1 MKPNLKEFPFDIY
14 GNETTNPNLL
24 MAIIHRACLSRSVI
38 RENLNLDLQYYIII
52 CTMKSHQSII
62 TIIAIISF
70 SISILTSF
78 ILTTNNKLQ
87 SNTICNVDCKNI
99 DDNDNSDLPFLINSE
114 NLTKVVIGNT
124 VDAKYD
130 TRLIT
135 LDKTTRMP
143 EIHGFYDIVSTQ
155 ISKIYNNDLIFTIN
169 LDDDPNKNK
178 KYESTYL
185 WLISHLD
192 QVKNQNQV
200 FTIIIPNFG
209 SESNFRIK
217 GWYLAIY
224 DNINSEYSFPLSR
237 IDKMTDN
244 KVEIVIDPYFIGN
257 ILDFNYT
264 TAVMIRVNDTFLDK
278 QPDYLIDSSPDD
290 NTFWS
295 KWFI

>member
-1 MKPNLKEFPFDIY
+1 
-14 GNETTNPNLL
+14 
-24 MAIIHRACLSRSVI
+24 
-38 RENLNLDLQYYIII
+38 
-52 CTMKSHQSII
+52 MKSHQSLIV
-62 TIIAIISF
+62 IIAIISF

-78 ILTTNNKLQ
+78 LLTTNNKLQ
-87 SNTICNVDCKNI
+87 SNTICNVDCN
-99 DDNDNSDLPFLINSE
+99 NNNNNNSGLPLLINSH
-114 NLTKVVIGNT
+114 NLKVLIGNNI
-124 VDAKYD
+124 DAKYD
-130 TRLIT
+130 TKLIT
-135 LDKTTRMP
+135 LDKTTQMP

-155 ISKIYNNDLIFTIN
+155 ISKMYNNDLIFTIN

-192 QVKNQNQV
+192 PLNDHNQV

-209 SESNFRIK
+209 SESNFRMK

-224 DNINSEYSFPLSR
+224 DNINNKYSLPLSR

-244 KVEIVIDPYFIGN
+244 KVEITIDPNFIGG

-264 TAVMIRVNDTFLDK
+264 TADMIRVNDTFLDK

-295 KWFI
+295 KWFL

>member
-1 MKPNLKEFPFDIY
+1 
-14 GNETTNPNLL
+14 
-24 MAIIHRACLSRSVI
+24 
-38 RENLNLDLQYYIII
+38 
-52 CTMKSHQSII
+52 MKSHQSLIV
-62 TIIAIISF
+62 IIAIISF

-78 ILTTNNKLQ
+78 LLTTNNKLQ
-87 SNTICNVDCKNI
+87 SNTICNVDCN
-99 DDNDNSDLPFLINSE
+99 NNNNNNSGLPLLINSH
-114 NLTKVVIGNT
+114 NLKVLIGNNI
-124 VDAKYD
+124 DAKYD
-130 TRLIT
+130 TKLIT
-135 LDKTTRMP
+135 LDKTTQMP

-155 ISKIYNNDLIFTIN
+155 ISKMYNNDLIFTIN

-185 WLISHLD
+185 WLISQLD
-192 QVKNQNQV
+192 PLNDHNQV

-224 DNINSEYSFPLSR
+224 DNINNKYSLPLSR
-237 IDKMTDN
+237 MDKMTDN
-244 KVEIVIDPYFIGN
+244 KVEITIDPNFIGG

-295 KWFI
+295 KWFL

>member
-1 MKPNLKEFPFDIY
+1 
-14 GNETTNPNLL
+14 
-24 MAIIHRACLSRSVI
+24 
-38 RENLNLDLQYYIII
+38 
-52 CTMKSHQSII
+52 MKSHQSLII
-62 TIIAIISF
+62 IIIIISF

-78 ILTTNNKLQ
+78 LLTTNNKLQ
-87 SNTICNVDCKNI
+87 FNTICNVDCN
-99 DDNDNSDLPFLINSE
+99 NNNNNNNNSGLPLLINSK
-114 NLTKVVIGNT
+114 NLKVLIGNT

-130 TRLIT
+130 ANLIT
-135 LDKTTRMP
+135 LNKTIQMP

-155 ISKIYNNDLIFTIN
+155 ISKTYNNDLIFTIN
-169 LDDDPNKNK
+169 LDGDPNKNK

-192 QVKNQNQV
+192 PLNSHNQV

-224 DNINSEYSFPLSR
+224 DNINNEYSFPLSR
-237 IDKMTDN
+237 IDKMIDN
-244 KVEIVIDPYFIGN
+244 KVEVTIDPNFIGD

-295 KWFI
+295 KWFV

>member
-1 MKPNLKEFPFDIY
+1 
-14 GNETTNPNLL
+14 
-24 MAIIHRACLSRSVI
+24 
-38 RENLNLDLQYYIII
+38 
-52 CTMKSHQSII
+52 MKSHQSII
-62 TIIAIISF
+62 TIITIISF

-78 ILTTNNKLQ
+78 LLTTNNKLH
-87 SNTICNVDCKNI
+87 SSTICNVDCN
-99 DDNDNSDLPFLINSE
+99 NNSDNSGLPFLINSK
-114 NLTKVVIGNT
+114 NSKVLIGNT

-130 TRLIT
+130 THLIT
-135 LDKTTRMP
+135 LDKTTQMP

-155 ISKIYNNDLIFTIN
+155 INKMYNNDLIFTIT

-185 WLISHLD
+185 WLISHID
-192 QVKNQNQV
+192 PVNNHNQV

-209 SESNFRIK
+209 SESNFRLK

-224 DNINSEYSFPLSR
+224 DNINNEYSFPLSK

-244 KVEIVIDPYFIGN
+244 KVEITIDPTFIGD

-295 KWFI
+295 KWFV

>member
-1 MKPNLKEFPFDIY
+1 
-14 GNETTNPNLL
+14 
-24 MAIIHRACLSRSVI
+24 
-38 RENLNLDLQYYIII
+38 
-52 CTMKSHQSII
+52 MKSHQSLIVII
-62 TIIAIISF
+62 TIISF

-78 ILTTNNKLQ
+78 LLTTNNKLQ
-87 SNTICNVDCKNI
+87 SNTICNVDCN
-99 DDNDNSDLPFLINSE
+99 NNNNNNNSGLPLLINSH
-114 NLTKVVIGNT
+114 NLKVLIGNT

-130 TRLIT
+130 TKLIT
-135 LDKTTRMP
+135 LDKTTQMP

-155 ISKIYNNDLIFTIN
+155 ISKMYNNDLIFTIN

-185 WLISHLD
+185 WLISQLD
-192 QVKNQNQV
+192 PLNDHNQV

-224 DNINSEYSFPLSR
+224 DNINNKYSLPLSR

-244 KVEIVIDPYFIGN
+244 KVEITIDPNFIGG

-278 QPDYLIDSSPDD
+278 HPDYLIDSSPDA

-295 KWFI
+295 KWFL

>member
-1 MKPNLKEFPFDIY
+1 
-14 GNETTNPNLL
+14 
-24 MAIIHRACLSRSVI
+24 
-38 RENLNLDLQYYIII
+38 
-52 CTMKSHQSII
+52 MKSQQSII
-62 TIIAIISF
+62 TLITIISF
-70 SISILTSF
+70 SISILASF
-78 ILTTNNKLQ
+78 LLTTNTKLH
-87 SNTICNVDCKNI
+87 SNPICSIDCNNN
-99 DDNDNSDLPFLINSE
+99 DNDNANSGLPFLINPK
-114 NLTKVVIGNT
+114 NLTKVLIGNT
-124 VDAKYD
+124 IDAKYD
-130 TRLIT
+130 THLIT
-135 LDKTTRMP
+135 LDKTTQIP

-155 ISKIYNNDLIFTIN
+155 ISKMYNNDLVFTIN
-169 LDDDPNKNK
+169 LDDDPNQNK

-192 QVKNQNQV
+192 PVNNQNKV

-224 DNINSEYSFPLSR
+224 DNINNEYSFPLSR

-244 KVEIVIDPYFIGN
+244 KVEITIDPNFIGG

-264 TAVMIRVNDTFLDK
+264 TAVMIRVNNTFLDK

-295 KWFI
+295 KWFV

>member
-1 MKPNLKEFPFDIY
+1 
-14 GNETTNPNLL
+14 
-24 MAIIHRACLSRSVI
+24 
-38 RENLNLDLQYYIII
+38 
-52 CTMKSHQSII
+52 MKSQQSII
-62 TIIAIISF
+62 TLLTIISF

-78 ILTTNNKLQ
+78 LLTTNNNLQ
-87 SNTICNVDCKNI
+87 SNTICNFDCNN
-99 DDNDNSDLPFLINSE
+99 DNDNDNNDNGDLPFLINSK
-114 NLTKVVIGNT
+114 NLTKVLIGNT
-124 VDAKYD
+124 VDARYD
-130 TRLIT
+130 THLIT
-135 LDKTTRMP
+135 LDKTTQMP

-155 ISKIYNNDLIFTIN
+155 ISKMYNNDLVFTIN
-169 LDDDPNKNK
+169 LDYDPNQNK

-192 QVKNQNQV
+192 PVNNQNKV

-224 DNINSEYSFPLSR
+224 DNINNEYSFPLSR

-244 KVEIVIDPYFIGN
+244 KVEITIDPNFIGG

-295 KWFI
+295 KWFV

>member
-1 MKPNLKEFPFDIY
+1 
-14 GNETTNPNLL
+14 
-24 MAIIHRACLSRSVI
+24 
-38 RENLNLDLQYYIII
+38 
-52 CTMKSHQSII
+52 MKSHQSLIAII
-62 TIIAIISF
+62 TIISF

-78 ILTTNNKLQ
+78 LLTTNNKLQ
-87 SNTICNVDCKNI
+87 SNTICNFDCN
-99 DDNDNSDLPFLINSE
+99 NNNNGELPLLINSH
-114 NLTKVVIGNT
+114 NLKVLIGNT
-124 VDAKYD
+124 VDTKYD
-130 TRLIT
+130 TKLIT
-135 LDKTTRMP
+135 LDKTTQMP
-143 EIHGFYDIVSTQ
+143 EIHGFHDIVSTQ
-155 ISKIYNNDLIFTIN
+155 ISKMYNNDLTFTIN

-192 QVKNQNQV
+192 PLNEDNHV

-224 DNINSEYSFPLSR
+224 DNINNKYSLPLSR

-244 KVEIVIDPYFIGN
+244 KVEITIDPNLIGD
-257 ILDFNYT
+257 ILEFNYT
-264 TAVMIRVNDTFLDK
+264 TAVMIRVNNTFLDK

-295 KWFI
+295 KWFL

>member
-1 MKPNLKEFPFDIY
+1 
-14 GNETTNPNLL
+14 
-24 MAIIHRACLSRSVI
+24 
-38 RENLNLDLQYYIII
+38 
-52 CTMKSHQSII
+52 MKSYQSLIVII
-62 TIIAIISF
+62 TIISF

-78 ILTTNNKLQ
+78 LLTTNNKLQ
-87 SNTICNVDCKNI
+87 SNTICNVDCN
-99 DDNDNSDLPFLINSE
+99 NNNNSGLPLLINSH
-114 NLTKVVIGNT
+114 NLKVLIGNNI
-124 VDAKYD
+124 DAKYD
-130 TRLIT
+130 TKLIT
-135 LDKTTRMP
+135 LDKTTQMP

-155 ISKIYNNDLIFTIN
+155 ISKMYNNDLIFTIN
-169 LDDDPNKNK
+169 LDDDPNKHK

-192 QVKNQNQV
+192 PLNDHNQV

-224 DNINSEYSFPLSR
+224 DNINNKYSLPLSR

-244 KVEIVIDPYFIGN
+244 KVEITIDPNFIGG

-295 KWFI
+295 KWFL

>member
-1 MKPNLKEFPFDIY
+1 
-14 GNETTNPNLL
+14 
-24 MAIIHRACLSRSVI
+24 
-38 RENLNLDLQYYIII
+38 
-52 CTMKSHQSII
+52 MKSYQSLIVII
-62 TIIAIISF
+62 TIISF

-78 ILTTNNKLQ
+78 LLTTNNKLQ
-87 SNTICNVDCKNI
+87 SNTICNVDCN
-99 DDNDNSDLPFLINSE
+99 NNNNSGLPLLINSH
-114 NLTKVVIGNT
+114 NLKVLIGNNI
-124 VDAKYD
+124 DAKYD
-130 TRLIT
+130 TKLIT
-135 LDKTTRMP
+135 LDKTTQMP

-155 ISKIYNNDLIFTIN
+155 ISKMYNNDLIFTIN

-192 QVKNQNQV
+192 PLNDHNQV

-209 SESNFRIK
+209 SESNFRMK

-224 DNINSEYSFPLSR
+224 DNINNKYSLPLSR

-244 KVEIVIDPYFIGN
+244 KVEITIDPNFIGG

-295 KWFI
+295 KWFL

>member
-1 MKPNLKEFPFDIY
+1 M
-14 GNETTNPNLL
+14 
-24 MAIIHRACLSRSVI
+24 M
-38 RENLNLDLQYYIII
+38 
-52 CTMKSHQSII
+52 
-62 TIIAIISF
+62 ISF
-70 SISILTSF
+70 SISIIISF
-78 ILTTNNKLQ
+78 LLTNNNQLQ
-87 SNTICNVDCKNI
+87 SNTICTLDCNN
-99 DDNDNSDLPFLINSE
+99 DNDKDDKDDKDDDGGGLPFLINSI
-114 NLTKVVIGNT
+114 NLTKVLIGKT

-135 LDKTTRMP
+135 LDKTVQMP
-143 EIHGFYDIVSTQ
+143 EIHGYYDIVSTQ
-155 ISKIYNNDLIFTIN
+155 ISKMNNNDLTFTIN

-178 KYESTYL
+178 KYESTYI

-192 QVKNQNQV
+192 PLNSQNQV
-200 FTIIIPNFG
+200 FTLIIPNFG
-209 SESNFRIK
+209 SDSNFRNK

-224 DNINSEYSFPLSR
+224 DNINNKYSFPLSR

-244 KVEIVIDPYFIGN
+244 KVEITINPIFIGN

-295 KWFI
+295 KWFV

>member
-1 MKPNLKEFPFDIY
+1 
-14 GNETTNPNLL
+14 
-24 MAIIHRACLSRSVI
+24 
-38 RENLNLDLQYYIII
+38 
-52 CTMKSHQSII
+52 MKSHQSLIVII
-62 TIIAIISF
+62 TIISF

-78 ILTTNNKLQ
+78 LLTTNNKLQ
-87 SNTICNVDCKNI
+87 SNTICNVDCN
-99 DDNDNSDLPFLINSE
+99 NNNSGLPLLINSH
-114 NLTKVVIGNT
+114 NLQVLIGNT

-130 TRLIT
+130 TKLIT
-135 LDKTTRMP
+135 LDKTTQMP

-155 ISKIYNNDLIFTIN
+155 ISKMYNNDLIFTIN

-185 WLISHLD
+185 WLISQLD
-192 QVKNQNQV
+192 PLNDHNQV

-224 DNINSEYSFPLSR
+224 DNINNKYSLPLSR

-244 KVEIVIDPYFIGN
+244 KVEITIDPNFIGG

-295 KWFI
+295 KWFL